1 MKATITY
8 LPGALNQQLADRI
21 VELGK
26 LIRNDI
32 NRYLRYKNTDKEI
45 PKKTQLLINKT
56 KQRMLSRLEKVA
68 KVQMEQRLTDEEF
81 EVIIKKALEKVDKQS
96 PDFQNKFE
104 ILRAVFHA
112 DETVTRVLFLQAFMH
127 ILAGVP
133 ENQVSIP
140 FHQ

>member
-1 MKATITY
+1 MKATVTY
-8 LPGALNQQLADRI
+8 LPGALNLQLADRI

-45 PKKTQLLINKT
+45 PKKTLILINKT

-68 KVQMEQRLTDEEF
+68 KVQIEQRLTNEEF
-81 EVIIKKALEKVDKQS
+81 ESIIKKALEKVDKQS
-96 PDFQNKFE
+96 PDFQNRFE
-104 ILRAVFHA
+104 ILRSVFHA
-112 DETVTRVLFLQAFMH
+112 DETVTRVHFLQAFMH

-133 ENQVSIP
+133 ENHVSIP
-140 FHQ
+140 FHK